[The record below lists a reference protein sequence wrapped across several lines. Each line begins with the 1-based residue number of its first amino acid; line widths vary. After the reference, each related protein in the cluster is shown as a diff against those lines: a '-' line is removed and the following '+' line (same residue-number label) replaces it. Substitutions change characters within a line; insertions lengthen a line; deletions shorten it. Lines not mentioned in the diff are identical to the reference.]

1 MNVFYLVLWVVGL
14 IISMFIVLWNFTAY
28 HNSYIKRYLVYM
40 VIGIII
46 AMMFI
51 SAILLELAGV

>member
-14 IISMFIVLWNFTAY
+14 IISMFIVLWNFAAY